1 MHTYSFM
8 INAAISMRNFWIK
21 SRIPFFSCPNDQKQH
36 LCNECVKHINNL
48 GGSFQEQQTKIG
60 GRVYSVALV
69 LRDIIWFL
77 VPEITM
83 DLCNCEWFLSA
94 LLDRSMKWKWAVLH
108 ENLKICAQKC
118 QFCCCKKSCGFSLC
132 VCREGGFWLLTFSSL
147 LTCPLLPVNLPG
159 KKHQTKSEIL
169 SHLTLTQYEHLL
181 VDDTSNRRLIAYL

>member
-1 MHTYSFM
+1 MIVPKTRNSNDEQRPSILQPWQLATMHSMHTYSFM

-94 LLDRSMKWKWAVLH
+94 LLNRSMKWK
-108 ENLKICAQKC
+108 
-118 QFCCCKKSCGFSLC
+118 
-132 VCREGGFWLLTFSSL
+132 
-147 LTCPLLPVNLPG
+147 
-159 KKHQTKSEIL
+159 
-169 SHLTLTQYEHLL
+169 
-181 VDDTSNRRLIAYL
+181 

>member
-83 DLCNCEWFLSA
+83 DLCNCEWFLSVRCKRHEQIRQV
-94 LLDRSMKWKWAVLH
+94 DEVKVSCPTWKS
-108 ENLKICAQKC
+108 ENLCTKNVNSAAV
-118 QFCCCKKSCGFSLC
+118 KKLWILFVC
-132 VCREGGFWLLTFSSL
+132 VGAWVGVGGGLLTFSFWL
-147 LTCPLLPVNLPG
+147 FPPYWPVPY
-159 KKHQTKSEIL
+159 SP
-169 SHLTLTQYEHLL
+169 
-181 VDDTSNRRLIAYL
+181 